1 MYIIGEDR
9 PIINK
14 SYNYFLRTT
23 AMGYEQVVA
32 DNARVANKSWLT
44 KLIEEKPELEPQT
57 TWKLY
62 LGKKLLDTRTTNAL
76 NFLVANQKYTLVAIQ
91 NGKEVARTTLHTLG
105 GKPSIE
111 VFWQDDYGQKLGAKT
126 IGYLDK
132 VYLKIKTSHIP
143 VGDTLNVTI
152 YEDDKIDGH
161 GDSSRNMATFTTTPV
176 NHNGYAHVYF
186 NNLQVFRNILNKAD
200 WVDESEHEYYA
211 KIAYASH
218 LVKDA
223 DTIKDSIQLKVKNQT
238 WKLIDPPVTNMPAV
252 VGEVEKA
259 VNETKKVKNL
269 TFGVFIDGTMN
280 NRYDTIAR
288 TTWEEKRLKEKGKA
302 DNSQN
307 HLDVFATSQKEVA
320 KGENYKYGQ
329 DNYENDLSNPAILF
343 DNYVFDNEKVFKVYT
358 EGMGTNTVTKGNY
371 KTGFKDKVD
380 ADDYKDGDNPYK
392 AELGGATGQGNSGII
407 ERVKRAIEQTV
418 SKINV
423 DDGGADRIGTIT
435 IDVFGFSRGAA
446 SARHFVHE
454 IFKSAYKATTTTGAE
469 PIIGST
475 RDRSFQVVVDD
486 NGNPVDNQY
495 SKKMMPTNGRLGY
508 LLTEKGIT
516 IDNLIVRFAGL
527 YDTVAHHG
535 LTQKGVLGLGNDID
549 DLGLNTISSKAQ
561 HIVHMTADDEHRAN
575 FNLSRIPKS
584 KNHIELNLPG
594 VHCDVGGSYVEGRP
608 EGTPRGIKV
617 QDIEKRHVLRED
629 KTTSEE
635 KNSYKLEQ
643 FRKTL
648 INEGWFTEDQITIYK
663 TLAMAGKDTYT
674 WNYELVSERAYV
686 SNQYSFIPLHLM
698 LKLAMEKKLEFK
710 KDNLIKSKNFTP
722 NIFPDH
728 LDLMKRIQKNIND
741 YSDAVIANPTANH
754 HYHIPEDDLKKLR
767 NRYLHYNATATFVNK
782 PEKDRIRG
790 EVKPSK

>member
-1 MYIIGEDR
+1 MYIIGENR

-14 SYNYFLRTT
+14 SYTYFLRSTNIS
-23 AMGYEQVVA
+23 YNQVVI
-32 DNARVANKSWLT
+32 DNTRLANLKWYN
-44 KLIEEKPELEPQT
+44 EKPEPEPQV
-57 TWKLY
+57 TWKVY
-62 LGKKLLDTRTTNAL
+62 LDKKLIDTRTSNA
-76 NFLVANQKYTLVAIQ
+76 FKFVVSNQKYTLVATI
-91 NGKEVARTTLHTLG
+91 NNKEVARTTLHTLG
-105 GKPSIE
+105 GKPAIE
-111 VFWQDDYGQKLGAKT
+111 VFWQDDYGQKIGNKT
-126 IGYLDK
+126 VGYLDK
-132 VYLKIKTSHIP
+132 VYLIIKTSHIP

-152 YEDDKIDGH
+152 YEDEYTDGH
-161 GDSSRNMATFTTTPV
+161 GDSSRNMATFTTTAV
-176 NHNGYAHVYF
+176 NKNGYADIYF
-186 NNLQVFRNILNKAD
+186 SNLQVFKGILDDKDYVN
-200 WVDESEHEYYA
+200 ESEHEFYA
-211 KIAYASH
+211 KIVYDSH
-218 LVKDA
+218 IT
-223 DTIKDSIQLKVKNQT
+223 TIYDKTQLKVKNELI
-238 WKLIDPPVTNMPAV
+238 KLIDPPVTNMPAI

-259 VNETKKVKNL
+259 VNETQKVKNL

-288 TTWEEKRLKEKGKA
+288 IDWEKKRLGESK
-302 DNSQN
+302 DTYNSAE
-307 HLDVFATSQKEVA
+307 HLKVYATNKKEVA
-320 KGENYKYGQ
+320 KTENYKYGEVS
-329 DNYENDLSNPAILF
+329 YENDLSNPAILF
-343 DNYVFDNEKVFKVYT
+343 DNYKKDDKTVFKIYT
-358 EGMGTNTVTKGNY
+358 EGMGTNTLGDENLNVREY
-371 KTGFKDKVD
+371 KKD
-380 ADDYKDGDNPYK
+380 DNAIK
-392 AELGGATGQGNSGII
+392 LEMGAATGQGASGII
-407 ERVKRAIEQTV
+407 ERVGRAVQQMTD
-418 SKINV
+418 KINV
-423 DDGGADRIGTIT
+423 SKDGRERIGTIT

-454 IFKSAYKATTTTGAE
+454 IFKAAYKAKTTSGSQ

-508 LLTEKGIT
+508 LLTQKGVT
-516 IDNLIVRFAGL
+516 IDKLIVRFAGL

-535 LTQKGVLGLGNDID
+535 LVQHNDID

-561 HIVHMTADDEHRAN
+561 HIVHMTAGDEHRYN
-575 FNLSRIPKS
+575 FSLSRIPRK

-608 EGTPRGIKV
+608 EGTPRDIKV
-617 QDIEKRHVLRED
+617 QDIEDRHVLRED

-698 LKLAMEKKLEFK
+698 LKLAMERKLEFT
-710 KDNLIKSKNFTP
+710 KDELIKSKNFTP

-728 LDLMKRIQKNIND
+728 LDLMQRIQKNIED
-741 YSDAVIANPTANH
+741 YTDRVIASPTANH
-754 HYHIPEDDLKKLR
+754 EYLIRTADLKKLR
-767 NRYLHYNATATFVNK
+767 NHYLHYNATATFINK
-782 PEKDRIRG
+782 PENEERIRG
-790 EVKPSK
+790 IVKPSK